1 MRSCAVA
8 SQDHQRSVAMR
19 QRDETRTLRR
29 PSSNA
34 PRALVVCRA
43 SELDPVRG
51 AAARPHGPQSK
62 RNPARRSSRCRPCI
76 ENNVQP
82 YRRAAHRCAHRAWSR
97 GLGSSS
103 DMIAGILSPLSHRSY
118 FPWSRGSLSIASPWN
133 PRVKKVRPRVSPRPY
148 PIGTG
153 YIRLCLQLLHCVT
166 LIAAVNECPVAQMV
180 NAASSGS
187 GAMRRRDEAA
197 RADAV
202 GQAHM
207 K

>member
-1 MRSCAVA
+1 MRSSAVA

-19 QRDETRTLRR
+19 QRDETSTLRR

-51 AAARPHGPQSK
+51 AAARPRGPQSK
-62 RNPARRSSRCRPCI
+62 RNPARRSSRCTPCI

-103 DMIAGILSPLSHRSY
+103 DMIAGIWSP
-118 FPWSRGSLSIASPWN
+118 PLSIAIALYFLWCRGKCHSIAS
-133 PRVKKVRPRVSPRPY
+133 RGTRGAKKIKPGLLRARSLHAAVASPRP
-148 PIGTG
+148 ICAG
-153 YIRLCLQLLHCVT
+153 RSF
-166 LIAAVNECPVAQMV
+166 
-180 NAASSGS
+180 ASPRGS
-187 GAMRRRDEAA
+187 
-197 RADAV
+197 
-202 GQAHM
+202 
-207 K
+207 